1 MPKKMTNAS
10 KSLPN
15 RPKPTRKKYAN
26 SRKKYVNFRNNAKI
40 GISYRGHFGKP
51 IQIWPN
57 LWLELSASGKTT

>member
-1 MPKKMTNAS
+1 MLQNPYQTGQNQPA
-10 KSLPN
+10 KSTQIP
-15 RPKPTRKKYAN
+15 A
-26 SRKKYVNFRNNAKI
+26 KKYVNFRNNAKI